1 MGTFDGRDTCDLVG
15 VYNLKVL
22 SEKYQKE
29 EVDLYRDNGWECL
42 ENLWRPQAE
51 KVSMIFNT
59 FLFFYFFS

>member
-29 EVDLYRDNGWECL
+29 EVDLYRDNG
-42 ENLWRPQAE
+42 
-51 KVSMIFNT
+51 
-59 FLFFYFFS
+59 